1 MTKHQCAINPIWAET
16 MTRRGNNA
24 VLTRVMANNCMHF
37 DTLTKHSPVNSKK
50 YTAIFSIVIK
60 QFENKI
66 QDYKKLSFLV
76 YLQLQLA

>member
-1 MTKHQCAINPIWAET
+1 
-16 MTRRGNNA
+16 
-24 VLTRVMANNCMHF
+24 MHF

-66 QDYKKLSFLV
+66 QVYKKLSFLV
-76 YLQLQLA
+76 YLQLHFQLAYIYDLQIFNWNT